1 MLNPTSKIAPSRT
14 LVALVLTAA
23 FACVAVAATSTAH
36 AQSEITDPKLEGE
49 ILLRLRSTTA
59 LAPLLT
65 QYELEEV
72 SQFGNRPIYRLNVIG
87 TNTVEETIAA
97 LELEIDVL
105 TAETNPEMQ
114 SPEARRNA
122 AWAVGEESDYAE
134 QWAPEA
140 VRLAEAQALST
151 GQGVR
156 VAVLDTGVDSLHP
169 GLDGRLIPG
178 WDFVDNDNDPSEV
191 GSAENAGFGHGTH
204 VTGIVTLVAPGAR
217 IMPVRILDE
226 EGMGN
231 VWVLAE
237 AILYAA
243 DPDRNPG
250 TNDGARVI
258 NISLGTVD
266 RSDIL
271 RTVVGLAT
279 CAVVIPAAGID
290 LTDPGYDDDRDRCR
304 NFRGAVV
311 VAASGNDATDSVRQ
325 YPAGAGVYG
334 MLSVGAS
341 DATGSV
347 ASFSNFGSWVDI
359 AAPGSDITSFI
370 PGGIYG
376 TWSGTSMAAPFVTGT
391 AALLISRYPR
401 VLPRNVTRR
410 IERTSTELCGFQLEQ
425 IDAAAA
431 LGAAGPG
438 GDTCP

>member
-1 MLNPTSKIAPSRT
+1 M
-14 LVALVLTAA
+14 
-23 FACVAVAATSTAH
+23 
-36 AQSEITDPKLEGE
+36 TDPKLEGE

-59 LAPLLT
+59 LAALLT
-65 QYELEEV
+65 QYELAEI
-72 SQFGNRPIYRLNVIG
+72 SQFGSRPVYRLSVIG
-87 TNTVEETIAA
+87 TNTVEETIDA

-105 TAETNPEMQ
+105 QAEPNPEMQ

-122 AWAVGEESDYAE
+122 AWAVGEESDYAA
-134 QWAPEA
+134 QWAPQA
-140 VRLAEAQALST
+140 VRLEEAHLLST

-156 VAVLDTGVDSLHP
+156 VAVLDTGVDPLHP

-178 WDFVDNDNDPSEV
+178 WDFVGNDNDPSEV
-191 GSAENAGFGHGTH
+191 GNAENAGFGHGTH
-204 VTGIVTLVAPGAR
+204 VTGLVALVAPDAQ
-217 IMPVRILDE
+217 IMPLRILDE

-237 AILYAA
+237 AILHAA

-250 TNDGARVI
+250 TDDGARVI
-258 NISLGTVD
+258 NLSLGTLD

-279 CAVVIPAAGID
+279 CAVVNPASGVD
-290 LTDPGYDDDRDRCR
+290 LTDPGYDNDKHRCR
-304 NFRGAVV
+304 SFRGAVV
-311 VAASGNDATDSVRQ
+311 VAASGNDATDSLRQ

-341 DATGSV
+341 DATGGV

-370 PGGIYG
+370 PGGTYG
-376 TWSGTSMAAPFVTGT
+376 TWSGTSMASPFISGT
-391 AALLISRYPR
+391 AALLISRFPLASPR
-401 VLPRNVTRR
+401 HVTRR
-410 IERTSTELCGFQLEQ
+410 IERSSTELCGFQLRQ
-425 IDAAAA
+425 VDAAAA
-431 LGAAGPG
+431 LGDIRPG